1 MNILKN
7 VLSEIVARSK
17 PLQYILITGC
27 FVFSLV
33 WINRE
38 NLAAQ
43 QQLQELLRASYE
55 LQGLCEDELIE
66 LRKDIRRLEA
76 EIYKIKYE

>member
-1 MNILKN
+1 MDIFKKAA
-7 VLSEIVARSK
+7 SEIIARSK
-17 PLQYILITGC
+17 ILQSLLMVGC
-27 FVFSLV
+27 FVFGLV
-33 WINRE
+33 WINKE

-66 LRKDIRRLEA
+66 LRKDIRRLEG
-76 EIYKIKYE
+76 EIYKLKYK

>member
-1 MNILKN
+1 MDIFKKAI
-7 VLSEIVARSK
+7 SDIVAKSK
-17 PLQYILITGC
+17 ALQYVLVVGC
-27 FVFSLV
+27 FIFSLV
-33 WINRE
+33 WINKE

-43 QQLQELLRASYE
+43 AQLQDLLKASYE